1 MPYSTLVFDLDGT
14 LTDPA
19 QGIVRCMN
27 YALTSFDYMAR
38 PEHEITALIG
48 PPLESAIS
56 DLSGEDDEFK
66 IKQLVTAY
74 RERYGAFGFA
84 ENTVYSGIHD
94 VLDQLKERQ
103 IPMGVCTSKLEKYAI
118 KILKEFDLFDY
129 FDFISGVSGDSFN
142 SPKSLQLEKLLTEGR
157 IDSQALMIGDRSVDI
172 SAATTNKL
180 ESWGVLWGY
189 GSRQELDTAGA
200 ARILETPFEL
210 LELLNDQGI

>member
-1 MPYSTLVFDLDGT
+1 MHYSTLVFDLDGT

-48 PPLESAIS
+48 PPLESAIAE
-56 DLSGEDDEFK
+56 LSGEDDEFK
-66 IKQLVTAY
+66 IKQLVAAY
-74 RERYGAFGFA
+74 RERYGEFGFA
-84 ENTVYSGIHD
+84 ENTVYRGIYD

-118 KILKEFDLFDY
+118 KILKEFNLFNY
-129 FDFISGVSGDSFN
+129 FDFVSGVSDDSFN

-157 IDSQALMIGDRSVDI
+157 IDSQALMIGDRSVDVC
-172 SAATTNKL
+172 AATTNKL

-200 ARILETPFEL
+200 IRILETPIEL
-210 LELLNDQGI
+210 LDLLNDQGI